1 MTKPLF
7 TRYLAVDWSA
17 AAKPARGADSI
28 WIAEV
33 ARRDGG
39 NEKGG
44 GVRRVL
50 LENPPTRAAATARL
64 IEIARRRLEAGE
76 RVLIGFDFPF
86 GYPRGTAAAL
96 GLAGGL
102 EWRKLWARIDALIE
116 DAPDNSNNR
125 FQAAAALNADLT
137 GEAFPFW
144 GCPETQAG
152 AHLKVRDRRPHGP
165 EDLSER
171 RLVEARVGRTQP
183 VWKLAGVGAV
193 GGQALTGIPRVW
205 AIRTDAALAFRSQIW
220 PFETGLTDAPQ
231 GDLILAE
238 LYPSLVAPDAIPGKP
253 KDAGQ
258 VSAVATALA
267 RLDADGALG
276 LLFAGDPALSP
287 EERADVE
294 REEAWILGVTD
305 TPELEHGRRAAA

>member
-1 MTKPLF
+1 MSAPLF

-17 AAKPARGADSI
+17 AATPKRGADSI

-33 ARRDGG
+33 ARDADGR
-39 NEKGG
+39 
-44 GVRRVL
+44 VRRIV
-50 LENPPTRAAATARL
+50 LENPPTRDAATARL
-64 IEIARRRLEAGE
+64 IEIARARLAGGQ

-102 EWRKLWARIDALIE
+102 EWRKLWARIDAALQ
-116 DAPDNSNNR
+116 DGPDNANNR
-125 FQAAAALNADLT
+125 FDVAAGLNADLT

-144 GCPETQAG
+144 GCPEARASTR
-152 AHLKVRDRRPHGP
+152 LKVRGRRARGP
-165 EDLSER
+165 DDLPER
-171 RLVEARVGRTQP
+171 RMVEGRVRRTQP

-205 AIRTDAALAFRSQIW
+205 AIRTDAALAFRAQIW
-220 PFETGLTDAPQ
+220 PFETGLTHRPD

-238 LYPSLVAPDAIPGKP
+238 LYPSLVEPEAIAGKP

-258 VSAVATALA
+258 VSAVAKALA
-267 RLDADGALG
+267 RLDAAGDLG
-276 LLFAGDPALSP
+276 RLFAGDPTLSP

-294 REEAWILGVTD
+294 REEAWILGVAGA
-305 TPELEHGRRAAA
+305 PALSGGRAAA